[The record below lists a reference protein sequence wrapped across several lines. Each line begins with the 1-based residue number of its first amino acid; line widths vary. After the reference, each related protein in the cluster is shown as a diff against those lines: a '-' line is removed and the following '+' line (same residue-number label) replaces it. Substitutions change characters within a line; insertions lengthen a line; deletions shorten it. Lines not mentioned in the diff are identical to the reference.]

1 MSEDERTKQLHKAY
15 QATNPEQ
22 TTEVYNDWAKTY
34 EAHMS
39 EAGYTHPAMVASMFS
54 RHVKSGDQPVL
65 DAGAGTGIMGEILTG
80 LGFSNLTGI
89 DASEQML
96 ARAASDG
103 KYQQLKQ
110 CYLGEPLEFD
120 DNQFAV
126 VVSSGVF
133 TQGHAPLSG
142 FDELIRITEPGG
154 ILVFS
159 VSRSYLEGPFQQKR
173 NELESGGLWRFID
186 ASERYNSAPLAD
198 TLISQVFVFEVV

>member
-1 MSEDERTKQLHKAY
+1 MSEDERTRQLHKAY
-15 QATNPEQ
+15 QAENSEQ

-39 EAGYTHPAMVASMFS
+39 EAGYTHPAMVASMLS
-54 RHVKSGDQPVL
+54 RHVKSGGQVVL

-80 LGFSNLTGI
+80 LGFSNLIGI

-120 DNQFAV
+120 DDQFAV

-154 ILVFS
+154 MLVFS
-159 VSRSYLEGPFQQKR
+159 VSRSYLGGPFQTKR
-173 NELESGGLWRFID
+173 DELESRGLWRFID
-186 ASERYNSAPLAD
+186 ATEQYNSAPLAD
-198 TLISQVFVFEVV
+198 TLISQVFMFEVV